1 MTIQQC
7 IVQWC
12 VSFSGKK
19 EHRKDCKKPQN
30 GACLCLHM
38 LRVNIGYMQMKKS
51 FGLCE
56 MWNRVNGTNYMTQ
69 KNTGLENTVSESLMI
84 ES

>member
-1 MTIQQC
+1 MYC
-7 IVQWC
+7 PV
-12 VSFSGKK
+12 VFSFSGKK

-30 GACLCLHM
+30 GACLCLH
-38 LRVNIGYMQMKKS
+38 IGYMQMKKS

>member
-1 MTIQQC
+1 MYCPVVFFLFRQ
-7 IVQWC
+7 
-12 VSFSGKK
+12 K
-19 EHRKDCKKPQN
+19 EHRKDCKKKTQN

>member
-12 VSFSGKK
+12 FSFSGKK
-19 EHRKDCKKPQN
+19 NIAKTVKKPQN
-30 GACLCLHM
+30 GACLCLH
-38 LRVNIGYMQMKKS
+38 IGYMQMKKS

>member
-1 MTIQQC
+1 MYCPVVFFLFRQ
-7 IVQWC
+7 
-12 VSFSGKK
+12 K
-19 EHRKDCKKPQN
+19 EHRKDCKKNQN
-30 GACLCLHM
+30 GACLCLH
-38 LRVNIGYMQMKKS
+38 IGYMQMKKS

>member
-1 MTIQQC
+1 MYCPVVCFLFRQ
-7 IVQWC
+7 
-12 VSFSGKK
+12 KK
-19 EHRKDCKKPQN
+19 NIAKTVKNPKTEP
-30 GACLCLHM
+30 LCLHM

>member
-1 MTIQQC
+1 MYC
-7 IVQWC
+7 PV
-12 VSFSGKK
+12 VFSFSGKK
-19 EHRKDCKKPQN
+19 EHRKDCKNPQN
-30 GACLCLHM
+30 GACLCLH
-38 LRVNIGYMQMKKS
+38 IGYMQMKKS

>member
-12 VSFSGKK
+12 FSFSGKK
-19 EHRKDCKKPQN
+19 EHRKDCKNPQN
-30 GACLCLHM
+30 GACLCLH
-38 LRVNIGYMQMKKS
+38 IGYMQMKKS

-56 MWNRVNGTNYMTQ
+56 MRNRVNGTNYMTQ

>member
-19 EHRKDCKKPQN
+19 EHRKDCKKTQN
-30 GACLCLHM
+30 GACLCFH
-38 LRVNIGYMQMKKS
+38 IGYMQMKKS